1 MISNPGKKVTCQA
14 FLGEWI
20 MFDGRKF
27 VFEDGVE
34 PDAYWWRIAQGFN
47 TEFWELK
54 EKKQCHSERSEESVN
69 INLKI

>member
-1 MISNPGKKVTCQA
+1 MTLKEAKAWMISNPGKKVTCQV

-34 PDAYWWRIAQGFN
+34 PDDYWWHIEQGFN
-47 TEFWELK
+47 AEFWELK
-54 EKKQCHSERSEESVN
+54 EKKVMSF
-69 INLKI
+69 